1 MRHSRGVHEGISVM
15 TLNNAMIGLL
25 ALAMFAA
32 AMIVSMG
39 PLKGGVNDSH
49 GYATHRTIDR

>member
-1 MRHSRGVHEGISVM
+1 M

-32 AMIVSMG
+32 AMLVSMG
-39 PLKGGVNDSH
+39 PLKSSKDHH
-49 GYATHRTIDR
+49 GQATHRTIDR